1 MNHKLCAVAAF
12 VILTGCTT
20 PILKPADEKVG
31 RTDIE
36 ATRSMETLR
45 RADKL
50 AELPTNNIQRID
62 KAWLPVSKVDEY
74 QDPHMTQML
83 SRDVVVNRSFKDL
96 SDAAAYITYLT
107 GIPATV
113 TFAHPESQ
121 SSTESG
127 SSQNAASSPVPVSAP
142 APTSTGTSENS
153 GLSTVSLVNRE
164 APVIFSGSLSGLL
177 DLIAARYNIFWE
189 WDRNSISFFKTKSKT
204 FRLTALPGDTSFSSS
219 VGSKSEDSS
228 SSSGGSSTAVSKS
241 DNANNSKIEFSS
253 LSVWKGIEDS
263 LNTMISEDG
272 KLTVTPSTGTI
283 TVDDTPTVLARVAKF
298 IDEQNEALSRQ
309 VVINVK
315 VLSVDLNSNDQYGLN
330 WEEIYRRSLGIDF
343 TNKFTEPDGG
353 ASLAIGVLPGSPF
366 NGSSVFLTALS
377 EEGKVSQVTSAAIMT
392 INNQP
397 APIQVGNKLA
407 YLASSSLTK
416 GTQGTGDTITLEPG
430 EVSTGFN
437 MSVLPHILDTKK
449 LMLQYAVDLSSL
461 KSLKPIS
468 ALGTSIQLPEVDTRN
483 FLQRVIINSGDTL
496 VIGGFEQFDTSGDG
510 QGVGHPRNALLGG
523 SATEKEAKRIIVVL
537 IQPVLMG
544 SGE

>member
-1 MNHKLCAVAAF
+1 MNHKLCAVATF
-12 VILTGCTT
+12 VLLTGCTT

-31 RTDIE
+31 RTEIE
-36 ATRSMETLR
+36 ATRSIETLR

-50 AELPTNNIQRID
+50 AELPTNNVQRID

-113 TFAHPESQ
+113 TFAHPEKEDASAAAAPGGAPGM
-121 SSTESG
+121 S
-127 SSQNAASSPVPVSAP
+127 APMPASSDSGP
-142 APTSTGTSENS
+142 AS

-164 APVIFSGSLSGLL
+164 APIVFSGSLSGLL

-189 WDRNSISFFKTKSKT
+189 WERNSINFFKTKSKT
-204 FRLTALPGDTSFSSS
+204 FRLVALPGDTSFSSS
-219 VGSKSEDSS
+219 VGSKSEDD
-228 SSSGGSSTAVSKS
+228 SGGGGTSTATTKS

-283 TVDDTPTVLARVAKF
+283 TVDDTPTVLARVGKF

-309 VVINVK
+309 VVINVR
-315 VLSVDLNSNDQYGLN
+315 VLSVDLNSSDQYGLN
-330 WEEIYRRSLGIDF
+330 WNEIYRRSLGVDF
-343 TNKFTEPDGG
+343 TNNFTAPDTG
-353 ASLAIGVLPGSPF
+353 ASLALGVLPGSPF
-366 NGSSVFLTALS
+366 NGSNVFLTALS
-377 EEGKVSQVTSAAIMT
+377 EEGKVSQVTSASIMT

-407 YLASSSLTK
+407 YLASSTLVR
-416 GTQGTGDTITLEPG
+416 GTSGAGDTITLEPG

-449 LMLQYAVDLSSL
+449 LMLQYAVDLSAL
-461 KSLKPIS
+461 KSLEPIS

-496 VIGGFEQFDTSGDG
+496 VISGFEQFDSSGDG

-544 SGE
+544 SSE

>member
-31 RTDIE
+31 RADIE

-50 AELPTNNIQRID
+50 AELPTNNVQRID

-113 TFAHPESQ
+113 TFAHPEKEDATAAAAGGAPGMSAPMPT
-121 SSTESG
+121 SSDSA
-127 SSQNAASSPVPVSAP
+127 AAS
-142 APTSTGTSENS
+142 GI
-153 GLSTVSLVNRE
+153 STVSLVNRE
-164 APVIFSGSLSGLL
+164 APIVFSGSLSGLL

-189 WDRNSISFFKTKSKT
+189 WERNSINFFKTKSKT
-204 FRLTALPGDTSFSSS
+204 FRLVALPGDTSFSSS

-228 SSSGGSSTAVSKS
+228 GGGGESTSANKS

-283 TVDDTPTVLARVAKF
+283 TVDDTPTVLARVGKF

-315 VLSVDLNSNDQYGLN
+315 VLSVDLRSSDQYGIN
-330 WEEIYRRSLGIDF
+330 WNEVYKRAVGLEYITRFDVAAESSTLTYSVFG
-343 TNKFTEPDGG
+343 GG
-353 ASLAIGVLPGSPF
+353 ASGS
-366 NGSSVFLTALS
+366 NALLSALS
-377 EEGKVSQVTSAAIMT
+377 EEGKVSQVTSASIMT

-407 YLASSSLTK
+407 YLASSTLTR
-416 GTQGTGDTITLEPG
+416 GTSGTGDTITLQPG
-430 EVSTGFN
+430 EVVSGFN
-437 MSVLPHILDTKK
+437 MSVLPHILDSKK
-449 LMLQYAVDLSSL
+449 MMLQYAVDLSAL
-461 KSLKPIS
+461 KGMQSIA

-496 VIGGFEQFDTSGDG
+496 VISGFEQFDSSGEG

-523 SATEKEAKRIIVVL
+523 SAAEQEAKRIIVVL

-544 SGE
+544 SNE

>member
-31 RTDIE
+31 RADIE

-50 AELPTNNIQRID
+50 AELPTNNVQRID

-113 TFAHPESQ
+113 TFAHPEKEDATAAAAGGAPGMSAPMPT
-121 SSTESG
+121 SSDSA
-127 SSQNAASSPVPVSAP
+127 AAS
-142 APTSTGTSENS
+142 GI
-153 GLSTVSLVNRE
+153 STVSLVNRE
-164 APVIFSGSLSGLL
+164 APIVFSGSLSGLL

-189 WDRNSISFFKTKSKT
+189 WERNSINFFKTKSKT
-204 FRLTALPGDTSFSSS
+204 FRLVALPGDTSFSSS

-228 SSSGGSSTAVSKS
+228 GGGGESTSANKS

-283 TVDDTPTVLARVAKF
+283 TVDDTPTVLARVGKF

-315 VLSVDLNSNDQYGLN
+315 VLSVDLRSSDQYGIN
-330 WEEIYRRSLGIDF
+330 WNEVYKRAVGLEYITRFDVAAESSTLTYSVFG
-343 TNKFTEPDGG
+343 GG
-353 ASLAIGVLPGSPF
+353 ASGS
-366 NGSSVFLTALS
+366 NALLSALS
-377 EEGKVSQVTSAAIMT
+377 EEGKVSQVTSASIMT

-407 YLASSSLTK
+407 YLASSTLTR
-416 GTQGTGDTITLEPG
+416 GTSGTGDTITLQPG
-430 EVSTGFN
+430 EVVSGFN
-437 MSVLPHILDTKK
+437 MSVLPHILDSKK
-449 LMLQYAVDLSSL
+449 MMLQYAVDLSAL
-461 KSLKPIS
+461 KGMQSIA

-496 VIGGFEQFDTSGDG
+496 VISGFEQFDSSGDG
-510 QGVGHPRNALLGG
+510 QGIGHPRNALLGG

-544 SGE
+544 SNE

>member
-1 MNHKLCAVAAF
+1 MNHKLCAVATF
-12 VILTGCTT
+12 VLLTGCTT

-31 RTDIE
+31 RTEIE
-36 ATRSMETLR
+36 ATRSIETLR

-50 AELPTNNIQRID
+50 AELPTNNVQRID

-113 TFAHPESQ
+113 TFAHPEKEDASAAAAPGGAPGM
-121 SSTESG
+121 S
-127 SSQNAASSPVPVSAP
+127 APMPASSDSGP
-142 APTSTGTSENS
+142 AS

-164 APVIFSGSLSGLL
+164 APIVFSGSLSGLL

-189 WDRNSISFFKTKSKT
+189 WERNSINFFKTKSKT
-204 FRLTALPGDTSFSSS
+204 FRLVALPGDTSFSSS
-219 VGSKSEDSS
+219 VGSKSEDD
-228 SSSGGSSTAVSKS
+228 SGGGGTSTATTKS

-283 TVDDTPTVLARVAKF
+283 TVDDTPTVLARVGKF

-309 VVINVK
+309 VVINVR
-315 VLSVDLNSNDQYGLN
+315 VLSVDLNSSDQYGLN
-330 WEEIYRRSLGIDF
+330 WNEIYRRSLGVDF
-343 TNKFTEPDGG
+343 TNNFTAPDTG
-353 ASLAIGVLPGSPF
+353 ASLALGVLPGSPF
-366 NGSSVFLTALS
+366 NGSNVFLTALS
-377 EEGKVSQVTSAAIMT
+377 EEGKVSQVTSASIMT

-407 YLASSSLTK
+407 YLASSTLVR
-416 GTQGTGDTITLEPG
+416 GTSGAGDTITLEPG
-430 EVSTGFN
+430 EVTTGFN

-449 LMLQYAVDLSSL
+449 LMLQYAVDLSAL
-461 KSLKPIS
+461 KSLEPIS

-496 VIGGFEQFDTSGDG
+496 VISGFEQFDSSGDG

-544 SGE
+544 SSE